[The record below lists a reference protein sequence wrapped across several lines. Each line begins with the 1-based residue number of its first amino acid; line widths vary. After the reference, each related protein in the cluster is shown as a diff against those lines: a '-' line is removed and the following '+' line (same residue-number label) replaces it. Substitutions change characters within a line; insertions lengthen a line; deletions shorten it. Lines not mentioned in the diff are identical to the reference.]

1 MSTALSTPAIVTL
14 PCGCFFRGREFVAD
28 SSCEEH
34 RDDPDIDDDPE
45 KTEFTF
51 DELDDRA
58 KEKAR
63 DAYRYSEHYP
73 HDSWWDSVYEDS
85 DTIARMMGIEIKR
98 RHQPTYGGGIVSGPQ
113 IWFSGF
119 SCQGDG
125 ACFEG
130 NWSPVRDPLAALSAV
145 MEHAP
150 QDTRLHE
157 IAFDLAHMSER
168 CNALIPDV
176 YVHVEHTG
184 GYSHSGCTRIDVDL
198 PTPDTVDEDNEL
210 HLMVWNALCV
220 KHGLVYAPFAEEIR
234 DTLRAFMDWI
244 YRQLEAEHDYLMSDE
259 VVDEYLAELTFDEDG
274 REV

>member
-1 MSTALSTPAIVTL
+1 MNALAAVVTL

-73 HDSWWDSVYEDS
+73 HDSWWDSVYEEADLF
-85 DTIARMMGIEIKR
+85 ARMMGIEIKR
-98 RHQPTYGGGIVSGPQ
+98 RHQQTYGGGIVSGPQ

-119 SCQGDG
+119 CSQGDG

-130 NWSPVRDPLAALSAV
+130 NWHPVSDPLRALNAV

-150 QDTRLHE
+150 QDECLHE

-168 CNALIPDV
+168 CNALIPDAS
-176 YVHVEHTG
+176 VHVEHSG
-184 GYSHSGCTRIDVDL
+184 RGVHSGCTSIDVHL
-198 PTPDTVDEDNEL
+198 PTPHTVDEDNEL
-210 HLMVWNALCV
+210 QVMVFNALLR
-220 KHGLVYAPFAEEIR
+220 KHGLEFEAFEAEIKAA
-234 DTLRAFMDWI
+234 LRAFMDWI